1 VTYDVDEYW
10 GITVSHGRKSGPKLW
25 VATAQAFRKDTMEDV
40 GPAVEGSGATQNT
53 ADKMALAAAKQ
64 FLARLRAPANW
75 KGSV

>member
-1 VTYDVDEYW
+1 
-10 GITVSHGRKSGPKLW
+10 
-25 VATAQAFRKDTMEDV
+25 MEDV

-64 FLARLRAPANW
+64 FVARLRAPANW